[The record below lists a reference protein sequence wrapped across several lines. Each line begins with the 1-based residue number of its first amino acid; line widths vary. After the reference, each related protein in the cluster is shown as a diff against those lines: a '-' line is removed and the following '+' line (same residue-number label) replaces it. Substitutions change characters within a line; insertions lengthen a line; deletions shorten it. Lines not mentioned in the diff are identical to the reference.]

1 MEIALIQCVTA
12 MVVTVSLPSAMLLA
26 DMSLGAPWDKWGM
39 WSQPWDSWLHI
50 QAQGTCLLGV
60 RVGVDMNLEE
70 VVVIT

>member
-1 MEIALIQCVTA
+1 
-12 MVVTVSLPSAMLLA
+12 MVLTVSLPSAMLLA
-26 DMSLGAPWDKWGM
+26 DMSLGAHWDTRGM

-70 VVVIT
+70 LVVTT